1 MGTSNINSKKYWH
14 PSRFETKEKVKK
26 AEKEVCEDTLN
37 KEIMDEVK
45 EDRSKRMDWM
55 LPEYKKMNFDYFDK
69 KFTK

>member
-14 PSRFETKEKVKK
+14 PSRHETKEKVKK
-26 AEKEVCEDTLN
+26 AEKECNTDTLN
-37 KEIMDEVK
+37 KEILDEVK

-55 LPEYKKMNFDYFDK
+55 LPEYSQNNFDYFDK